1 MADLDSA
8 TRSAI
13 RRELATL
20 GLRVAEA
27 RSGSEAIALIQERRP
42 GLALVDLSVPEGGPG
57 LCAKIR
63 SIPGGEELPIVVMAP
78 VEELAAVHE
87 AFAAGAN
94 DHLAK
99 PVDLPLLRQRV
110 SFVLRLQRVSEDL
123 RRALADL
130 HRNQHLL
137 AESQRRAGLGYWEWD
152 PDGDVLALSAEA
164 CALLAVAPGEVTSRD
179 TYLEQLVH
187 PEDRPALEKTMDTTL
202 TAREGSDFDVRI
214 IDGASRKRFLHHYVE
229 RVEDVPGAGARVLA
243 TIQDV
248 TERRHTEERIRKL
261 AFYDAL
267 TGLPNRRL
275 LEERITTALAHRRE
289 TGGTLALLFVDI
301 DRFKRVNDSLGHL
314 HGDRLLKEVAQRLVR
329 GIRATDSVLDGRR
342 MQSFVSRFAGDEFIV
357 VLSSIPNPRDAGRIA
372 RRLLDSLRVP
382 IELGGKSIS
391 ISASV
396 GIVCAPADGDT
407 GEELLRKADAAMYA
421 AKQRGRD
428 AFEFYDAASNASA
441 ERRLHLEAELQQ
453 ALAEGGLRLH
463 YQPQI
468 DAATQ
473 HVRAYE
479 ALIRWPLASGEWV
492 PALELIALAEE
503 CGLIGAVGEWVL
515 KEACAQ
521 LARWR
526 QQGRT
531 HARMCVNVSV
541 KQLHPEFIELVKRTL
556 AANGLP
562 ANALEL
568 EVTESAFI
576 DPQGEAGRVLELLA
590 ALGVEIAID
599 DFGTGYSSFSYL
611 GRLPVHALKIDGSLV
626 AQIGG
631 NGAIVGALIALG
643 RHLGL
648 RVVAEGVEREDQEVF
663 LASFGDVLLQGYRF
677 GKPAPAEEL

>member
-1 MADLDSA
+1 
-8 TRSAI
+8 
-13 RRELATL
+13 
-20 GLRVAEA
+20 
-27 RSGSEAIALIQERRP
+27 
-42 GLALVDLSVPEGGPG
+42 
-57 LCAKIR
+57 
-63 SIPGGEELPIVVMAP
+63 
-78 VEELAAVHE
+78 VHE
-87 AFAAGAN
+87 AFAAGAS

-99 PVDLPLLRQRV
+99 PLDLPLLRQRV

-137 AESQRRAGLGYWEWD
+137 AESQRRAGLGFWEWD

-164 CALLAVAPGEVTSRD
+164 CALLAVAPGEVTSRS

-187 PEDRPALEKTMDTTL
+187 PDDRGALEKTMDTTL

-214 IDGASRKRFLHHYVE
+214 IDGASRKRFLHHYLE

-275 LEERITTALAHRRE
+275 LEERITAALAHRRD

-329 GIRATDSVLDGRR
+329 GIRPTDAVLDGRR
-342 MQSFVSRFAGDEFIV
+342 IQSFVSRFAGDEFIV
-357 VLSSIPNPRDAGRIA
+357 VLSAIPNPRDAGRVA
-372 RRLLDSLRVP
+372 RRLLDALRAP
-382 IELGGKSIS
+382 IELGGKTIS

-441 ERRLHLEAELQQ
+441 ERRLQLESQLRR

-468 DAATQ
+468 DAASQ

-492 PALELIALAEE
+492 PALELIATAEE

-526 QQGRT
+526 AQGRT
-531 HARMCVNVSV
+531 SARVAVNVSV
-541 KQLHPEFIELVKRTL
+541 KQLHPEFVECVKRTL

-576 DPQGEAGRVLELLA
+576 DPKGEAGRVLETLA
-590 ALGVEIAID
+590 GIGVEIAID

-648 RVVAEGVEREDQEVF
+648 RVVAEGVEREDQERF
-663 LASFGDVLLQGYRF
+663 LASFGDVLLQGYLF
-677 GKPAPAEEL
+677 GRPAPADEL